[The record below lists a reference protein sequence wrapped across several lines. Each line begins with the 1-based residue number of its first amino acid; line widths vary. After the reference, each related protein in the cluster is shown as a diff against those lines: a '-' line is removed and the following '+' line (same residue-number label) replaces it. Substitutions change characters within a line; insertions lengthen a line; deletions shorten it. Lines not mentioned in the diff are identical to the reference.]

1 MGGGVGGQG
10 YFWKAP
16 KEKCGSFH
24 SAGARMEKMA
34 LRCRGRACV
43 EHALIKT
50 RLLKEAWTR
59 VAERAVRRVLG
70 TFHTPPRVR
79 INIHHS
85 P

>member
-1 MGGGVGGQG
+1 
-10 YFWKAP
+10 
-16 KEKCGSFH
+16 
-24 SAGARMEKMA
+24 MEKMA

-50 RLLKEAWTR
+50 RLLKEVWPR

-85 P
+85 PYEPPHAPVLLLLGSSAQIISDSK

>member
-1 MGGGVGGQG
+1 
-10 YFWKAP
+10 
-16 KEKCGSFH
+16 
-24 SAGARMEKMA
+24 MA
-34 LRCRGRACV
+34 LRCRGQACV

-70 TFHTPPRVR
+70 TFHTPRRVR